1 MTMKHGRK
9 LLLVL
14 MVLLIGACNAKTPEN
29 ASGKAANP
37 PVKPTDK
44 EVPVMNNESKKAT
57 EVQPP
62 SPSSVLYFI
71 YQKDGDGAL
80 SYEVENGSWTTYW
93 YGYRFEL
100 DGKQYYTGFAYD
112 TPFKFSKAEQ
122 ESDPA
127 PDAKATITQS
137 TFVLTAPGT
146 ESPWTFQG
154 SDRAV
159 GEFGA
164 YEKGNEIDKTREP
177 QSYRTPSGNLVLA
190 IPTWYLATGVQ
201 VSSFDLLVFNPHEL
215 KIDDQRWRYLGNVV
229 TGTDNGAACDE
240 EDGGKITC
248 FKSSGALTFV
258 PQEGGDLPLLRIARS
273 GTEIVSPG
281 KTRELGPTDTTEYK
295 YDPATKQYQ

>member
-9 LLLVL
+9 LLLML

-29 ASGKAANP
+29 VSGETANP
-37 PVKPTDK
+37 PAKPTDK
-44 EVPVMNNESKKAT
+44 EVPAMNNESQKVA

-146 ESPWTFQG
+146 ENPWTFQG

-177 QSYRTPSGNLVLA
+177 QSYRTPGGNLVLA

-248 FKSSGALTFV
+248 FKSFGALTFV
-258 PQEGGDLPLLRIARS
+258 PQEGSDLPLLRIARS

-295 YDPATKQYQ
+295 YDPSKKQYQ

>member
-1 MTMKHGRK
+1 MRHGRE

-14 MVLLIGACNAKTPEN
+14 MLLFVGACSAETSKDV
-29 ASGKAANP
+29 SGKATASNTAQSNDKEAP
-37 PVKPTDK
+37 PVANDSQKTTLA
-44 EVPVMNNESKKAT
+44 E
-57 EVQPP
+57 PP
-62 SPSSVLYFI
+62 SPSSALYFI

-93 YGYRFEL
+93 YGYHFEL

-127 PDAKATITQS
+127 PETKATITQS

-177 QSYRTPSGNLVLA
+177 QSYRTPGGNLVLA

-201 VSSFDLLVFNPHEL
+201 VNSFDLFVFNPHEL

-240 EDGGKITC
+240 EDGGKIAC
-248 FKSSGALTFV
+248 FKSSGTLTFV
-258 PQEGGDLPLLRIARS
+258 PQEGSDLPLLRIARS
-273 GTEIVSPG
+273 GTEMASPG
-281 KTRELGPTDTTEYK
+281 KTRTLGPADNTEYR
-295 YDPATKQYQ
+295 YDPAKNQYL

>member
-1 MTMKHGRK
+1 MRHGRK
-9 LLLVL
+9 FLLVL
-14 MVLLIGACNAKTPEN
+14 LLIGACNAKTPEN
-29 ASGKAANP
+29 ASGKAANSP
-37 PVKPTDK
+37 AKPTDK
-44 EVPVMNNESKKAT
+44 EVPVMNNESQKAT

-127 PDAKATITQS
+127 PETKATITQS

-154 SDRAV
+154 SDRDV

-164 YEKGNEIDKTREP
+164 YEKGNEIDETRKP
-177 QSYRTPSGNLVLA
+177 QSYRTPDGKLLLA
-190 IPTWYLATGVQ
+190 LPTWYLATGVQ
-201 VSSFDLLVFNPHEL
+201 VNTFDLLLFNPHEL
-215 KIDDQRWRYLGNVV
+215 KIDDKRWDYLGNIVI
-229 TGTDNGAACDE
+229 GTDNGAACDE
-240 EDGGKITC
+240 TPGAKQAC
-248 FKSSGALTFV
+248 AKSAGTLSFE
-258 PQEGGDLPLLRIARS
+258 PQEGSNLPLLKVQRS
-273 GTEIVSPG
+273 GTETVSAG
-281 KTRELGPTDTTEYK
+281 KVRTLGASDTYEYR
-295 YDPATKQYQ
+295 YDSEKKQYQ

>member
-1 MTMKHGRK
+1 MRHGRK
-9 LLLVL
+9 LLLAL
-14 MVLLIGACNAKTPEN
+14 MLLSVGACSAETSEDV
-29 ASGKAANP
+29 SGKAATSNTA
-37 PVKPTDK
+37 KSNDK
-44 EVPVMNNESKKAT
+44 EAPPMANDSQKTTLAE
-57 EVQPP
+57 PP

-127 PDAKATITQS
+127 PETKATITQS

-154 SDRAV
+154 SDRDV

-177 QSYRTPSGNLVLA
+177 QSYRTPGGNLVLA

-201 VSSFDLLVFNPHEL
+201 VNSFDLFVFNPHEL

-258 PQEGGDLPLLRIARS
+258 PQEGSDLPLLRIARS
-273 GTEIVSPG
+273 GTEIASPG
-281 KTRELGPTDTTEYK
+281 KTRTLSPADNTEYR
-295 YDPATKQYQ
+295 YDPAKKQYL